1 MSLLYLKSVGTS
13 EVSYVYQTDGTR
25 LASFVLPPG
34 AVGGVSAYALK
45 CQVGAPDGTVYVGAI
60 NLAGQALLLQVQPET
75 GALIRTITLTG
86 IATLLDGYTLQILP
100 NGHFLV
106 VCTSASTVLK
116 EFDDTGAVITS
127 YSIPAGTCGCI
138 GLASDGITLFYR
150 VLGTSIVLS
159 WNLSTDT
166 AGPAFGDLGVTFQGQ
181 FVVLPDNRLLGL
193 YLTSQPLLKLINA
206 DGSVSVVYTPTNSTN
221 GTTGGMAYD
230 VSTNRVYMS
239 CSNNGDASG
248 KLTAFNAGTGA
259 IIWASTV
266 TLTDVNLVGRV
277 VLTPPNGSPIPYPV
291 GDTVQEQIYRDRI
304 GPWLSK
310 NQVRLFFQR
319 FQLDMQTG
327 ALPQD
332 GLTPKIC
339 LRWTDDGQTWSPAEW
354 VDYGNVG
361 EFLFRVQQ
369 YQMGQARQR
378 AYRVTMTSG
387 VPVMWL
393 RAFVTVEEGT
403 S

>member
-1 MSLLYLKSVGTS
+1 
-13 EVSYVYQTDGTR
+13 
-25 LASFVLPPG
+25 
-34 AVGGVSAYALK
+34 
-45 CQVGAPDGTVYVGAI
+45 
-60 NLAGQALLLQVQPET
+60 
-75 GALIRTITLTG
+75 
-86 IATLLDGYTLQILP
+86 
-100 NGHFLV
+100 
-106 VCTSASTVLK
+106 
-116 EFDDTGAVITS
+116 
-127 YSIPAGTCGCI
+127 
-138 GLASDGITLFYR
+138 
-150 VLGTSIVLS
+150 
-159 WNLSTDT
+159 
-166 AGPAFGDLGVTFQGQ
+166 
-181 FVVLPDNRLLGL
+181 
-193 YLTSQPLLKLINA
+193 
-206 DGSVSVVYTPTNSTN
+206 
-221 GTTGGMAYD
+221 MAYD

-291 GDTVQEQIYRDRI
+291 GSTVQEQIYRDRI

-393 RAFVTVEEGT
+393 RAILEVEEGL